1 MKSGQVSEGNP
12 PLKLGTHSLRVD
24 PSHSMRAVTDEVE
37 ALLEGLEEDS
47 RNGGA
52 LLASELIA
60 QVVARDPGFHGEA
73 VGLTLEL
80 REDAV
85 RMEATGPAEP
95 SARGRSDPDFP
106 LDPLA
111 DWGRFIL
118 DRLADRWG
126 VGTDPQRS
134 IWAEIERSPRLT
146 LGDG

>member
-1 MKSGQVSEGNP
+1 MKSGHVSEGKP
-12 PLKLGTHSLRVD
+12 PLKLGTHDLRVN
-24 PSHSMRAVTDEVE
+24 PSRSMRAIADEVE
-37 ALLEGLEEDS
+37 ALLAGLEEEH

-60 QVVARDPGFHGEA
+60 QVVARDPEFHGEA
-73 VGLTLEL
+73 VGLTIQL

-85 RMEATGPAEP
+85 RMEATGPVAP
-95 SARGRSDPDFP
+95 SAGGGSSLGSPP
-106 LDPLA
+106 DPLA

-126 VGTDPQRS
+126 VGTDPRRS

-146 LGDG
+146 LHNG